1 MKGSRLRQGS
11 GKLLN
16 GKAGSRMGGRSE
28 GDMRQSGFENFV
40 GGAKGENL
48 SMREGVLSKIVFSN
62 PETGWTVGLLDE
74 SRVGS
79 SAVSRD
85 VNTDELTKI
94 VGVMP
99 GLRVGEHIK
108 VWGRRQK
115 NKKHG
120 PQFSVERFVEVSPST
135 RKGILKYLSSGFVEG
150 IGNGLAERIVN
161 RFGEDTLDIIEKKP
175 ERLTEV
181 EGIGLKRSLQI
192 RKTFGDKKALRDAL
206 VFLQGHGL
214 NMGQAQRVF
223 QKYGSNAI
231 NEVSRNPYQLVVDIQ
246 GVGFLTADRIAGDI
260 GIAEDAPQRIQA
272 GLIHTLTAAG
282 DNGHCYLPEEF
293 LIKDAKKKLQVE
305 EEIIRQGVNE
315 ILKKGWAVEEPQHH
329 HQNHLQHE
337 QRNIFPIFLHS
348 AEVKISRH
356 FKRLLTSSAKP
367 LALKPDSE
375 LPALER
381 ELKIRLSKTQRSA
394 LVTATKEKIVVITGG
409 PGTGKTTIVQ
419 GILRLYE
426 KRNQDVVLA
435 APTGR
440 AARRMKE
447 LTDHDAKT
455 IHRLLQYTP
464 RIHRFERNRD
474 NPIEADVVIIDE
486 VSMVDLELTYHLME
500 ALDNDTRLILV
511 GDVDQLPSV
520 GPGAVLMDI
529 IQSGTVPVVRLVDIF
544 RQARKSMI
552 VVAAHQVN
560 KGEMIEPTLSSG
572 GGKPDSPGNLFRILK
587 DDPGEIVDLICKM
600 TAERIPDR
608 FGMDPVHDIQI
619 LCPMKTGI
627 LGTRHLNEVLRD
639 LLNPGGVGGG
649 FDSKA
654 VDSSGGEQRFRP
666 GDKIMQIRNNYDK
679 EVFNGDIGRVLEVNP
694 KEKKMVVDFD
704 DRVLIYSDAEKQQ
717 LVLAYACTIHKSQ
730 GSEYPAVIVPL
741 HNQHFIMLQRNLL
754 YTAITRAKGL
764 CVLIGQEGAI
774 RRAIRNATTKR
785 RYTRLAHRLQG

>member
-1 MKGSRLRQGS
+1 MKGSRLIQGS
-11 GKLLN
+11 GKWLK
-16 GKAGSRMGGRSE
+16 GKSGSRKGGRSE
-28 GDMRQSGFENFV
+28 GDMRQSGFGNFG

-74 SRVGS
+74 SKGGS
-79 SAVSRD
+79 SVVRKD
-85 VNTDELTKI
+85 VNLTELTKI

-108 VWGRRQK
+108 VWGRQQE

-120 PQFSVERFVEVSPST
+120 PQFSVERFVEVSPSS

-150 IGNGLAERIVN
+150 IGNGLAERIVD
-161 RFGEDTLDIIEKKP
+161 RFGEDTLDIIEQKP

-214 NMGQAQRVF
+214 NVGQAQRVF

-246 GVGFLTADRIAGDI
+246 GVGFLTADRIAGNI
-260 GIAEDAPQRIQA
+260 GIAKDAPQRIQA
-272 GLIHTLTAAG
+272 GLIHTLAAAG
-282 DNGHCYLPEEF
+282 DNGHCYLPEEI

-305 EEIIRQGVNE
+305 EEIIRQGLDD
-315 ILKKGWAVEEPQHH
+315 ILKKGWAVEEKE
-329 HQNHLQHE
+329 HQN
-337 QRNIFPIFLHS
+337 QRIIFPIFLHS

-356 FKRLLTSSAKP
+356 LKRLLASNAKP
-367 LALKPDSE
+367 LALKPE
-375 LPALER
+375 REFPALER
-381 ELKIRLSKTQRSA
+381 ELKIKLSKAQRSA

-486 VSMVDLELTYHLME
+486 VSMVDLELTYHLMD
-500 ALDNDTRLILV
+500 ALDDDTRLILV

-560 KGEMIEPTLSSG
+560 KGEMIELMPSSG
-572 GGKPDSPGNLFRILK
+572 RRNPDSPGNLFKILK

-627 LGTRHLNEVLRD
+627 LGTRHLNQVLRD
-639 LLNPGGVGGG
+639 LLNPNRVGGA

-654 VDSSGGEQRFRP
+654 VDSASGEQRFRP

-694 KEKKMVVDFD
+694 KEKNMVVDFD
-704 DRVLIYSDAEKQQ
+704 ERVLIYSDAEKQQ

-764 CVLIGQEGAI
+764 CVLIGQDGAI
-774 RRAIRNATTKR
+774 RRAIGNATTKR
-785 RYTRLAHRLQG
+785 RYTRLAQRLQG